1 MIKLENRFNPIF
13 VSFTLSIILHL
24 TFFLGI
30 SLFKSF
36 QFLKPDFYRI
46 ITITL
51 HEDVL
56 SKQKLTDKMIFS
68 PPKVI
73 SEKEAELPVKQSQ
86 NIEQTKAYEEEL
98 IVKESISDEQT
109 PVEEKPISDTNAK
122 DESKEIPGET
132 REAKIA
138 TDNIIPKEYILTP
151 GYIPGKEPLQIVK
164 ASRERFQY
172 DIYWLGIY
180 VGTAVLE
187 AVNNEGVL
195 RITSQVDSSPF
206 ISAFYKVEDR
216 AESVV
221 LDGTPV
227 NFRIKQREGRYKSD
241 KETIFDMY
249 SRTITFFN
257 YLEGTETEHNVK
269 EAIAWDVVSGF
280 YYLRTQPLEVGK
292 PVFIDVFDSNKFY
305 KAKVDVLRKEKI
317 EISDKDELNTI
328 VVRPALKSEGLFQRQ
343 GEILIWLTDDEN
355 KIPVKVETTVFIGS
369 VVAKLRG
376 VEIE

>member
-1 MIKLENRFNPIF
+1 MIKLKNRFNPIF

-24 TFFLGI
+24 TFFLGLT
-30 SLFKSF
+30 LFKSF

-56 SKQKLTDKMIFS
+56 SKHKLTDKMIFS
-68 PPKVI
+68 PPKII
-73 SEKEAELPVKQSQ
+73 SKKEVELPVKQSQ
-86 NIEQTKAYEEEL
+86 NIEQTKVYEEEL
-98 IVKESISDEQT
+98 TVKESISDEQT
-109 PVEEKPISDTNAK
+109 PVKENPITETNVK
-122 DESKEIPGET
+122 RENKEISGET
-132 REAKIA
+132 RETKVA
-138 TDNIIPKEYILTP
+138 TNNIIPKEYIAGT
-151 GYIPGKEPLQIVK
+151 KPLQIIK
-164 ASRERFQY
+164 SSRERLQY
-172 DIYWLGIY
+172 DIYWLGIN

-195 RITSQVDSSPF
+195 RITSQVNSSPF
-206 ISAFYKVEDR
+206 ISAFYKVEDI

-257 YLEGTETEHNVK
+257 YLEGTETEHNIK
-269 EAIAWDVVSGF
+269 EGIAWDVISGF

-292 PVFIDVFDSNKFY
+292 PVFIYVFDSNKFY
-305 KAKVDVLRKEKI
+305 KAKVDVLRKERI
-317 EISDKDELNTI
+317 EISDKDELTTI
-328 VVRPALKSEGLFQRQ
+328 VVKPALKSEGLFQRQ
-343 GEILIWLTDDEN
+343 GEILIWLTDDEK

-369 VVAKLRG
+369 VVAKLRD